1 MHRRRIPAA
10 RHRDGMPPS
19 SSSVAGAKG
28 RSKTALGPGYSLM
41 AWMRLSQGADL
52 SGGVGAVD
60 PDEDEAKWKEWDVRW
75 HSETSPWSPPSPSPF
90 PSTPTLTLTLTE
102 VAEVSQHN
110 SAEDAWMVIHGRV
123 YNITPYLRY
132 HPGGVSSLLDEAGN
146 DGTAV
151 LLDW

>member
-1 MHRRRIPAA
+1 MHPGSTSAVGPC
-10 RHRDGMPPS
+10 DGMPPS

-75 HSETSPWSPPSPSPF
+75 HSEPLPWSPPSPS
-90 PSTPTLTLTLTE
+90 TLR
-102 VAEVSQHN
+102 SPKR
-110 SAEDAWMVIHGRV
+110 S
-123 YNITPYLRY
+123 P
-132 HPGGVSSLLDEAGN
+132 
-146 DGTAV
+146 
-151 LLDW
+151 

>member
-1 MHRRRIPAA
+1 MC
-10 RHRDGMPPS
+10 G
-19 SSSVAGAKG
+19 
-28 RSKTALGPGYSLM
+28 
-41 AWMRLSQGADL
+41 
-52 SGGVGAVD
+52 
-60 PDEDEAKWKEWDVRW
+60 W
-75 HSETSPWSPPSPSPF
+75 HSEPF
-90 PSTPTLTLTLTE
+90 RPGPHPRPRPLPTTPTLTLTLTE